1 MFTGIVEEVGTILKI
16 ERGVSS
22 AVLHIK
28 AHTVMQDLNIGD
40 SVAVNGV
47 CLTATR
53 IDAAGFCADVMHE
66 KLNRSSLAGLT
77 PGAHVNLE
85 RAMAANGRF
94 GGHIVSGHVD
104 GTGIIQSIKRDDN
117 AIWYTIKAAP
127 EVLRLIVEKGSIT
140 IDGISLTVAR
150 VDTETFAISAIPHT
164 VAVTILSDKKVGDIV
179 NLENDIIGKYV
190 EKLMG
195 LSAGTENVSATP
207 KSKITEEFLIE
218 YGF

>member
-1 MFTGIVEEVGTILKI
+1 MFTGIVEEVGIILKI

-28 AHTVMQDLNIGD
+28 AHTVMEDLNIGD

-53 IDAAGFCADVMHE
+53 INAAGFCADVMHE
-66 KLNRSSLAGLT
+66 TLNRSSLAGLT

-117 AIWYTIKAAP
+117 AIIIRDGIIIYDGKINSLAREKDQVK
-127 EVLRLIVEKGSIT
+127 EVKNGLECGIT
-140 IDGISLTVAR
+140 I
-150 VDTETFAISAIPHT
+150 ENFN
-164 VAVTILSDKKVGDIV
+164 DIK
-179 NLENDIIGKYV
+179 ENDIIEAYEVV
-190 EKLMG
+190 EIK
-195 LSAGTENVSATP
+195 
-207 KSKITEEFLIE
+207 K
-218 YGF
+218 